1 MANIVLPF
9 VTTYDDKG
17 AKKAQQSL
25 AGLTKS
31 WVGASVSVGVV
42 VDQLG
47 KAVRAAA
54 EDANQQK
61 QLQLAIRNSTTA
73 TEAQATAVEDYIG
86 KLQFQKAVSD
96 GELRPA
102 MASLVRATGDVTK
115 SQELLNLALDISAGT
130 GRDLA
135 TVSTA
140 LARAQTGQLGA
151 LTRLGIPLDAAAVKS
166 KDLAAIQRDLAY
178 RFEGAADAAANSA
191 EGGMKKLNIA
201 LDETYETVGNALMP
215 VLNDYVTV
223 VNDLAQK
230 TLNADGKSASW
241 ANNIFKLSSGVD
253 PLSNGIRIL
262 NRVIGRYADNVEE
275 AAKQT
280 NYVDSAMRMYKNSVI
295 SGEKT
300 LANETKTQ
308 ERNTEAKRKAEA
320 AAKKYADT
328 LRDRVKTALDKT
340 NEAVEKAQAE
350 FDGYSQ
356 SIKETATS
364 FVTLADA
371 VKTQQDAESEL
382 SDALK
387 ERRDAYA
394 ALAKL
399 NPTEDAQQYAD
410 ALERVAA
417 AEEGV
422 KKAQETR
429 AASNYAQVFTD
440 KIATAKEF
448 ADNLKYLVENH
459 NLSQQGLAELL
470 NLGLDT
476 GVVVSREMVLGTS
489 SLTVG
494 QLNESLR
501 GLSMNAAS
509 LGSAAADAFFGG
521 NLATARGAQAQVQ
534 QYSITVHAGLVSN
547 PAQVGRDIIEAIKSA
562 ERVSGQVFVS
572 V

>member
-1 MANIVLPF
+1 MASIVLPF

-135 TVSTA
+135 SVSTA
-140 LARAQTGQLGA
+140 LARAQTGNVTA

-241 ANNIFKLSSGVD
+241 ASNIFKLSSGVD

-262 NRVIGRYADNVEE
+262 NRVIGRYADNVEN
-275 AAKQT
+275 AAAQT
-280 NYVDSAMRMYKNSVI
+280 NYVDSAMRMYKNSI
-295 SGEKT
+295 TSGEKT

-328 LRDRVKTALDKT
+328 LRGRMRD
-340 NEAVEKAQAE
+340 AVQSVNDQLEQAQQN
-350 FDGYSQ
+350 FDDANRSMTDTFMGFAS
-356 SIKETATS
+356 
-364 FVTLADA
+364 LADA
-371 VKTQQDAESEL
+371 FKSNTDAIDEEQDAL
-382 SDALK
+382 RKRAQAYQAL
-387 ERRDAYA
+387 D
-394 ALAKL
+394 LARQRGDIEGIAEATKDL
-399 NPTEDAQQYAD
+399 AD
-410 ALERVAA
+410 AEAA
-417 AEEGV
+417 V
-422 KKAQETR
+422 T
-429 AASNYAQVFTD
+429 AASQRRAQT
-440 KIATAKEF
+440 TTLGEF
-448 ADNLKYLVENH
+448 QKQIEEARKFGINIKTMIDNG
-459 NLSQQGLAELL
+459 LSQAGVAQFL
-470 NLGLDT
+470 NLGPAAGYKVSQELLDS
-476 GVVVSREMVLGTS
+476 GQFESFKASMADLAGIAS
-489 SLTVG
+489 SA
-494 QLNESLR
+494 
-501 GLSMNAAS
+501 GLANAN
-509 LGSAAADAFFGG
+509 AFFGG
-521 NLATARGAQAQVQ
+521 ALADASANAATVQ
-534 QYSITVHAGLVSN
+534 QISITVQAGLVSN
-547 PAQVGRDIIEAIKSA
+547 PAQVGRDIIEAIKRA
-562 ERVSGQVFVS
+562 ERVSGKVFAS
-572 V
+572 A